1 MVEIR
6 KANLCGSRIKQMR
19 LSHGLSQSE
28 LAAAMEVDHQIAMN
42 QSEISAIE
50 RDERGVK
57 DYEIDAFGKVLS
69 VSLEWLVRG

>member
-1 MVEIR
+1 M
-6 KANLCGSRIKQMR
+6 RIKY
-19 LSHGLSQSE
+19 GWSQSD
-28 LAAAMEVDHQIAMN
+28 LAAAMEVDFQIVMN
-42 QSEISAIE
+42 QSDISAIE

>member
-19 LSHGLSQSE
+19 LIHGLSQSE